1 MHTADNSGHDAPIAL
16 TVRDACAKL
25 SISRST
31 LYQEIAEGR
40 LIAKKS
46 GKKTL
51 IPTSAVMAWLDNL
64 PAKAA

>member
-1 MHTADNSGHDAPIAL
+1 MQTVDNSGHDAPLAL
-16 TVRDACAKL
+16 TVRGACAKL